1 MGEDTWFCE
10 NVSSSFLFI
19 AGLFLSVSVI
29 LQKNLILKAGQ
40 FLFFIALSAL
50 IGRKIRYFIN
60 LIFLLITVIFNCLA
74 PAGRVLFYLF
84 KYPITEDALKSGLSK
99 GLTIITLIYISK
111 ISVRRNIKL
120 PGKLGILLGYA
131 FNYVNELMQSKN
143 KIVIKEAFKSIDKL
157 LLETY
162 KKDNVDLNTN
172 YCRNRILGVIIVSL
186 LVTINVGLLYF

>member
-19 AGLFLSVSVI
+19 AGLIFSVSVI
-29 LQKNLILKAGQ
+29 LQKNIILKAGQ
-40 FLFFIALSAL
+40 FLLFLTLSAL
-50 IGRKIRYFIN
+50 IGRRIRYFLNI
-60 LIFLLITVIFNCLA
+60 IFLFITVIFNILA

-84 KYPITEDALKSGLSK
+84 KFPVTEDALKSGLSK
-99 GLTIITLIYISK
+99 GLTIITLIYISQFT
-111 ISVRRNIKL
+111 VRRNMKL
-120 PGKLGILLGYA
+120 PGKLGILLGSA
-131 FNYVNELMQSKN
+131 FNYVNELMLSKN

-162 KKDNVDLNTN
+162 KKDNVDLNIN
-172 YCRNRILGVIIVSL
+172 HCRTTILGVIIISL